1 MREAMKTIMNV
12 LSNNTVCLQYIYD
25 SFILRHLQFHFAG
38 HWELGGTWTARNGNY
53 CDPEAWSF
61 YKQQPKEHWNC
72 HRGRGS
78 HHRTWRYCEGLLC
91 PPWLDL
97 RTESR
102 LSQTAEVHLWG
113 IPKTFLGTGWFKTVK
128 QSPVPQE
135 QTSGLKW
142 DCSCSADFCATQCP
156 ASTELENCTFES
168 ALFVSWHWF
177 GLCPTNVSDISIV
190 SSKYKVQMFLLC
202 TNCTFIIYVLAHAL
216 MENFYFKIIIDL
228 I

>member
-1 MREAMKTIMNV
+1 MKTIMNV

-53 CDPEAWSF
+53 CDPKAWSF

-113 IPKTFLGTGWFKTVK
+113 IPKTFLGTGWFRAV
-128 QSPVPQE
+128 
-135 QTSGLKW
+135 
-142 DCSCSADFCATQCP
+142 
-156 ASTELENCTFES
+156 
-168 ALFVSWHWF
+168 
-177 GLCPTNVSDISIV
+177 
-190 SSKYKVQMFLLC
+190 KVQSLKSKLLAWNE
-202 TNCTFIIYVLAHAL
+202 TVVAVQTFVLHNVPLLQSLRIAHL
-216 MENFYFKIIIDL
+216 KVL
-228 I
+228 CL